1 MTLEEIK
8 ELALPACKKFGVNR
22 IYVFGSTIHETSTAL
37 SDVDLLVEFS
47 DPTYTPARRFF

>member
-8 ELALPACKKFGVNR
+8 ELALPACRKFGVNR